1 MEFVQLTLE
10 PVFRWLHIL
19 AGIVWIGL
27 LYFFNFVNG
36 PFAATMNGDTKK
48 LVVPEL
54 MPRAL
59 YWFRWGAAWTW
70 ITGVLLLMLVFY
82 HGKMVFAGGS
92 ASGWSMGA
100 LISLT
105 LTFAG
110 FAIYDAIQSLS
121 FIADQKTK
129 NAVYFVL
136 VAAAAFTMSHVGGF
150 GYRGY
155 VIHVGAMFGTAM
167 AFNVWFRIWP
177 AQQQII
183 TAIKNGQAPD
193 AALVGVAGLRSRH
206 NTYMSASLIWMMIDT
221 HNQGFMANVP
231 VIGQNQ
237 EIGLLLMI
245 LVSWHVVT
253 RLYQRA
259 GQVKGF

>member
-1 MEFVQLTLE
+1 MEFVQFTLE
-10 PVFRWLHIL
+10 PVFRWLHVL

-70 ITGVLLLMLVFY
+70 FTGVLLLMITFY
-82 HGKMVFAGGS
+82 HGKMLFAGG
-92 ASGWSMGA
+92 AGLGWSMGA
-100 LISLT
+100 LVSVT
-105 LTFAG
+105 LTFGG
-110 FAIYDAIQSLS
+110 FAVYDAIMTTSIIS
-121 FIADQKTK
+121 DAKVK
-129 NAVYFVL
+129 VAVNYVL
-136 VAAAAFTMSHVGGF
+136 VVMAVIVMSTFGGF

-155 VIHVGAMFGTAM
+155 VISTGAMFGTAM

-193 AALVGVAGLRSRH
+193 PALVAVAGLRSRH
-206 NTYMSASLIWMMIDT
+206 NTYMSASLIWMMLNM
-221 HNQGFMANVP
+221 HNMAFLGGLPLFGTFPQVGF
-231 VIGQNQ
+231 
-237 EIGLLLMI
+237 LLMI
-245 LVSWHVVT
+245 LVTWHVVFH
-253 RLYQRA
+253 LYKRA
-259 GQVKGF
+259 GMVKGF

>member
-1 MEFVQLTLE
+1 MEFVQFTLE

-19 AGIVWIGL
+19 AGIIWIGH

-36 PFAATMNGDTKK
+36 PFAATMNADTKK

-70 ITGVLLLMLVFY
+70 ATGVILLMLTFY
-82 HGKMVFAGGS
+82 HGKMVFAGGGN
-92 ASGWSMGA
+92 AGWSIGA
-100 LISLT
+100 LLSIVI
-105 LTFAG
+105 TFGG
-110 FAIYDAIQSLS
+110 FAVYDALQSS
-121 FIADQKTK
+121 SIVADQKIK
-129 NAVYFVL
+129 NAIHFTL
-136 VAAAAFTMSHVGGF
+136 VALAVYIMSNAGGF

-155 VIHVGAMFGTAM
+155 VIHIGAMFGTAM

-193 AALVGVAGLRSRH
+193 GSLVAMAGLRSRH
-206 NTYMSASLIWMMIDT
+206 NTYMSAALIWTMIDMHT
-221 HNQGFMANVP
+221 QGFLANVP
-231 VIGQNQ
+231 PFQQSPELGV
-237 EIGLLLMI
+237 LLMI
-245 LVSWHVVT
+245 LVTWHVVFH
-253 RLYQRA
+253 LYKRA
-259 GQVKGF
+259 GAVKGF

>member
-1 MEFVQLTLE
+1 MDFVQLTLE
-10 PVFRWLHIL
+10 PVFRWMHIL
-19 AGIVWIGL
+19 AGIIWIGL

-70 ITGVLLLMLVFY
+70 LTGVLLLMVAFY
-82 HGKMVFAGGS
+82 HGGALFMGGAGGWGLGAI
-92 ASGWSMGA
+92 AS
-100 LISLT
+100 LV

-110 FAIYDAIQSLS
+110 FAVYDAIQTTS
-121 FIADQKTK
+121 FITEQKMK
-129 NAVYFVL
+129 NVAYFALTTMVVYI
-136 VAAAAFTMSHVGGF
+136 MSNFGGF

-155 VIHVGAMFGTAM
+155 VIHIGAMFGTAM

-183 TAIKNGQAPD
+183 TAIKNGNAPD
-193 AALVGVAGLRSRH
+193 ASLVALAGLRSKH
-206 NTYMSASLIWMMIDT
+206 NTYMSGALIWMMIDT
-221 HNQGFMANVP
+221 HTQGFLVTVP
-231 VIGQNQ
+231 PFSYSP
-237 EIGLLLMI
+237 ELGLLLMI
-245 LVSWHVVT
+245 LVSWHVIWH
-253 RLYQRA
+253 LYNRA
-259 GQVKGF
+259 GKVKGF